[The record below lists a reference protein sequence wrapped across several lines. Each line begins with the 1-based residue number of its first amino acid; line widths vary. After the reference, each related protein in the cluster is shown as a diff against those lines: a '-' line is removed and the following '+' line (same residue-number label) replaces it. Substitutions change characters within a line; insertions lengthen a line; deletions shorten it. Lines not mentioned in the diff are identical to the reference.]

1 MSHQCRLPASFT
13 SLYRLFLRTAS
24 ASVLHHR
31 SARLNLITRWR
42 PIFDAAA
49 KVTKELEYSPQGST
63 STWRQERI
71 DWLKIWNERVDHT
84 LALLYTSCHS
94 RGLPHQLVRNLSY
107 LQGSEKERMLQ
118 IQGRRKAWDPR
129 NKALLTKIPTVKLKD
144 LNALAKKQKEAQ
156 FESNA
161 DGALSEV
168 IRMAEGCGN
177 LTLGRDSTISSR
189 DA

>member
-1 MSHQCRLPASFT
+1 
-13 SLYRLFLRTAS
+13 
-24 ASVLHHR
+24 
-31 SARLNLITRWR
+31 
-42 PIFDAAA
+42 
-49 KVTKELEYSPQGST
+49 
-63 STWRQERI
+63 
-71 DWLKIWNERVDHT
+71 
-84 LALLYTSCHS
+84 
-94 RGLPHQLVRNLSY
+94 
-107 LQGSEKERMLQ
+107 MLQ